1 MSQRTP
7 GLDTKYFTTHYE
19 LICYSTNNKE
29 QVSQLHVVCV
39 TVCPHIKISQIY
51 LKGQRLFWLHFT
63 TRTIW
68 EPEAVFPPFWDTRSV
83 GRSVKKLKANVFEGL
98 NKSTEVCWMKI
109 KFLQSYSTGAQ
120 VEKLSGK
127 KILTLNGLYLLRC
140 YGLQPVQYC
149 ACNPDLLL
157 FEKGNCKT
165 YRLECEKTKV
175 KRSKRQTAGLHT
187 DSAPLVFF
195 HAC

>member
-29 QVSQLHVVCV
+29 HVSQLHVVCV

-83 GRSVKKLKANVFEGL
+83 GRSIKKLKANVFEGL
-98 NKSTEVCWMKI
+98 NNFLEIYRSLLDENKIFAKLLHGSPSWKI
-109 KFLQSYSTGAQ
+109 KRQKNINFEWVIF
-120 VEKLSGK
+120 VEMLRSSASSILCVQPWPALIWKGK
-127 KILTLNGLYLLRC
+127 
-140 YGLQPVQYC
+140 
-149 ACNPDLLL
+149 
-157 FEKGNCKT
+157 
-165 YRLECEKTKV
+165 
-175 KRSKRQTAGLHT
+175 
-187 DSAPLVFF
+187 
-195 HAC
+195 